1 MVLPS
6 LEEKQTWRAKGSKRQ
21 GSSPL
26 AVRGERRGRQA
37 AFSSFAGVAQRLLQI
52 AGTLIVMPMVLHAVG
67 SEGFG
72 VWAAAASFFWMTVVV
87 DFGVGQALLTSV
99 AQNIARGDILEV
111 RRQIGAALLVSLA
124 LGLIG
129 TILAVTIIP
138 RVASPQVADA
148 YLIAAV
154 LLSINI
160 PLSLTGNVWTGL
172 QRFHMT
178 SAWET
183 FQTIFTVCGLFALTR
198 FSTDT
203 RYYVAVTAGGLL
215 VANVASTINLYS
227 RYPELLPSL
236 QLPSASRCLALMQ
249 RGAPFFILSVAAT
262 LAVNLDSVIAL
273 SRLGAD
279 AASRMAVAQ
288 RACLT
293 ALGLLW
299 VVTQPLW
306 PAFTDAATR
315 GDYVWVRRGLLRGAF
330 VVTLCT
336 MSGGAILILFG
347 QPLLDLWM
355 GGAMKLGQDV
365 LWAMSAWIAMLSLG
379 RIVDVL
385 LNGLGAVW
393 FQARVAIAYSVLA
406 FLLKFQLAP
415 YFGVAG
421 ILASTAIAYGLT
433 YAPAYIWWLTRWL
446 RDANLRAA

>member
-1 MVLPS
+1 MTLAGSPEAS
-6 LEEKQTWRAKGSKRQ
+6 ALLAGEELRSRRAI
-21 GSSPL
+21 
-26 AVRGERRGRQA
+26 
-37 AFSSFAGVAQRLLQI
+37 FSSFAGVGQRLLQM
-52 AGTLIVMPMVLHAVG
+52 GGVLIVMPMVLHAVG

-87 DFGVGQALLTSV
+87 DFGVGQALLTVV

-111 RRQIGAALLVSLA
+111 RRQIGAALAVSLVLSLA
-124 LGLIG
+124 G

-138 RVASPQVADA
+138 GVASPQVADA

-178 SAWET
+178 SAWES
-183 FQTIFTVCGLFALTR
+183 FQTVVTVCGLFVLTR

-215 VANVASTINLYS
+215 IANVASTINLYS

-236 QLPSASRCLALMQ
+236 RLPSASRCLALMQ

-273 SRLGAD
+273 SRLGPD

-293 ALGLLW
+293 ALGLLF

-315 GDYVWVRRGLLRGAF
+315 GDYVWVRRGLLRGAI
-330 VVTLCT
+330 VVTLCAT
-336 MSGGAILILFG
+336 TGGAILILFG

-355 GGAMKLGQDV
+355 GGGMKLGQDV
-365 LWAMSAWIAMLSLG
+365 LWAMAAWIAMLSLG

-393 FQARVAIAYSVLA
+393 FQARVAIAYSALA
-406 FLLKFQLAP
+406 FLLKFLLAP
-415 YFGVAG
+415 DFGVAG

-446 RDANLRAA
+446 RDANLRTA